1 VMYKPFAH
9 HNLLKN
15 QEKKHKK

>member
-1 VMYKPFAH
+1 MYKPFAH